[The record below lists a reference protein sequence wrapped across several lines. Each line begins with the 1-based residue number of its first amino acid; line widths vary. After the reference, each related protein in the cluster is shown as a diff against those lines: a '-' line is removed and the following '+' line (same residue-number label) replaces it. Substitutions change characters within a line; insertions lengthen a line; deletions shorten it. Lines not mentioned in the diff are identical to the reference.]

1 MLEVMAILCLVMA
14 VFALTWGV
22 TTEYRQSREDGPVAI
37 VPTLPFGVSA
47 ALLATMGM
55 ALLVGDGIPVWAY
68 LIIFVGLAALGCFA
82 ITRATARRQP

>member
-14 VFALTWGV
+14 AFALTWGV

-47 ALLATMGM
+47 ALLATMGAAFLAGSM
-55 ALLVGDGIPVWAY
+55 IPVWTY
-68 LIIFVGLAALGCFA
+68 LVIFIGLAALGCFA
-82 ITRATARRQP
+82 ITRASARREP